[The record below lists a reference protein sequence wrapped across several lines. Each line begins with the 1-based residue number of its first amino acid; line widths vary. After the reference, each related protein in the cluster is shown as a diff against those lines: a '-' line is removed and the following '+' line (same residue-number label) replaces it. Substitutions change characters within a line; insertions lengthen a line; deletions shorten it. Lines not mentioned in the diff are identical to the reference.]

1 MGESTEKEPTLDRA
15 RRKGTVPKLLGASIK
30 MLYRDR
36 TGLFWALVFPLLFV
50 LVFGLFGKTSS
61 VGTVTIVDEARNESS
76 AAIKTAFE
84 EAKSFTVK
92 ADDYSVEEAREAIK
106 DNKTGLVVIIPRDF
120 QIGAAAPE
128 LTVVSGSGNV
138 LVNSSAMNLLTNLGA
153 QRVIALKSD
162 ETTTNT
168 VTYFD
173 FVYAGILCLALMN
186 YNITNVDTQLTSFR
200 EQKILKR
207 LQTTPLPVWKFM
219 TAQIGS
225 FLVLNVFQVIVLL
238 IVGVA
243 MFGAHIYGSY
253 AGVVVLCLIGA
264 VLFLAFGFFLAS
276 FTKTIR
282 AASGLSVSISII
294 FMFMSGVFFPLSGL
308 PNAIYQVVRWLPLSP
323 MIQAMRN
330 VALDAQPLADQWSYI
345 LIMLGWLVVL
355 VVASAF
361 TFRFSEE

>member
-1 MGESTEKEPTLDRA
+1 MALDKPK
-15 RRKGTVPKLLGASIK
+15 RKSTVPKLLGASIK

-50 LVFGLFGKTSS
+50 VVFGLFGKTSS
-61 VGTVTIVDEARNESS
+61 VGTVTIVDQARNESS
-76 AAIKTAFE
+76 AAIKTAFDKT
-84 EAKSFTVK
+84 KSFQVK
-92 ADDYSVEEAREAIK
+92 TDDYTLEEARKAIK
-106 DNKTGLVVIIPRDF
+106 DNKTGYVVVIPKDF
-120 QIGAAAPE
+120 QLGPGAS
-128 LTVVSGSGNV
+128 LTVVFGSGNV
-138 LVNSSAMNLLTNLGA
+138 MVNSTAESLLRGLGS
-153 QRVIALKSD
+153 QPVVQLVPD
-162 ETTTNT
+162 QTTTNN
-168 VTYFD
+168 VTFFD

-186 YNITNVDTQLTSFR
+186 YNLTNLDTQLTSFR

-225 FLVLNVFQVIVLL
+225 FLVLNVFQIVVLL
-238 IVGVA
+238 IVGVW

-253 AGVVVLCLIGA
+253 AGVIVLCLIGA

-282 AASGLSVSISII
+282 AAAGLSVSISII

-308 PNAIYQVVRWLPLSP
+308 PNAVYQVVRWLPLSP

-345 LIMLGWLVVL
+345 LIMLGWLVAL
-355 VVASAF
+355 VVVSAF